1 MKLLQNFIRALKKQ
15 RTVLLKQLLKS
26 LMNGNMSRQKKG
38 QAIYLKQPQLQGEE
52 DLKLM
57 HG

>member
-1 MKLLQNFIRALKKQ
+1 MKLLQNFIKVLKKQ
-15 RTVLLKQLLKS
+15 QTVLLKQLLKS
-26 LMNGNMSRQKKG
+26 LMNGNMSLQKKE
-38 QAIYLKQPQLQGEE
+38 QAIYLKQLQLQEEE